1 MKETIRQNASLE
13 ALSKKSFKKY
23 LKSLLKDKEK
33 FLDNSGTMVDTHELK
48 KKVQYEYYLLCQ
60 VLDDYKYYQARKKE
74 INKDTFYSKKLRNSI
89 EDKKDKGDSC
99 RI

>member
-1 MKETIRQNASLE
+1 MKEQIKRDVSLE

-23 LKSLLKDKEK
+23 LKSLIKDKEN
-33 FLDNSGTMVDTHELK
+33 LLSIYEGILHDTHEAK

-60 VLDDYKYYQARKKE
+60 VLDDYKYFKGLKK
-74 INKDTFYSKKLRNSI
+74 
-89 EDKKDKGDSC
+89 DKKRYDKGDSC

>member
-23 LKSLLKDKEK
+23 LKSLIKDKAK
-33 FLDNSGTMVDTHELK
+33 VLDRIFTGLRMTSTETDMTITDGGKGKLQT
-48 KKVQYEYYLLCQ
+48 EYYLLCQ
-60 VLDDYKYYQARKKE
+60 VLDDYKYYQARKK
-74 INKDTFYSKKLRNSI
+74 DLKKN
-89 EDKKDKGDSC
+89 KGDSC

>member
-1 MKETIRQNASLE
+1 MKDQIRQNASLE

-23 LKSLLKDKEK
+23 LKSLIKDKEK
-33 FLDNSGTMVDTHELK
+33 FLDNSGTMADTHEAK

-60 VLDDYKYYQARKKE
+60 VLDDYKYHQVRKK
-74 INKDTFYSKKLRNSI
+74 DLKKN
-89 EDKKDKGDSC
+89 KGDTC